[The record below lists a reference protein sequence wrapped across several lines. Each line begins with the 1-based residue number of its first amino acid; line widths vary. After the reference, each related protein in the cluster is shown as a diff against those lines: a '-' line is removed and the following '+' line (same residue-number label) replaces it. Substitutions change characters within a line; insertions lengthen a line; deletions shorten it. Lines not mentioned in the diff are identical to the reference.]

1 MRVISAL
8 ELHLKDILQQ
18 TSGHAR
24 GACVRPGVAEPDCE
38 PVHLHPHPLTR
49 DSLRW
54 SSSAHDVRRVPAYT
68 QLRVHIR
75 G

>member
-24 GACVRPGVAEPDCE
+24 GGGVSAGRVRE
-38 PVHLHPHPLTR
+38 
-49 DSLRW
+49 
-54 SSSAHDVRRVPAYT
+54 
-68 QLRVHIR
+68 I
-75 G
+75 